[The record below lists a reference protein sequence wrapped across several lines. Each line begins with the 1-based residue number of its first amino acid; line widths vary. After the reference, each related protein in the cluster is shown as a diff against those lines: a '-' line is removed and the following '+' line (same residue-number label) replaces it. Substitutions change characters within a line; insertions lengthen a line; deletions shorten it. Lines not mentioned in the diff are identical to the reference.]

1 MTAHHILIPIHD
13 FNAGGTEA
21 IAFRL
26 AGAWLKAGHRV
37 TILAGASDGP
47 MRARVPAGTDIHLLE
62 PERRRSPLSR
72 LFLGR
77 PMADAAKGIAPDII
91 FIPGNFHFILAA
103 AFKAALP
110 RVPIVAKISNPL
122 TGGTGP
128 LDRLGIAWWTR
139 GIDLLAAMAPGLE
152 ADARMLL
159 PGRAVTTIH
168 DPFLDD
174 EVAVI
179 ARAQLPSPDRPLRL
193 LAIGRLEPQKDFR
206 LAIDVLA
213 ALRRRREACLTIL
226 GEGKE
231 RPVIEAHVRRHD
243 LGEHVDMPGH
253 VADITPYIDTADLLL
268 ISSRYEGGPAV
279 AVEALARGL
288 PFVATDCS
296 HLLREMVA
304 AQPEVGML
312 VGTRDAAALADAVQQ
327 VAFRNPPSR
336 AAIERTT
343 AAHGLSA
350 AAARY
355 LMEFNALPVVY
366 RVKSGDAGRAAVPK

>member
-1 MTAHHILIPIHD
+1 MTAHHILIPVHD

-47 MRARVPAGTDIHLLE
+47 MRQRVPVGADIHLLE
-62 PERRRSPLSR
+62 PERRRSLLSR

-77 PMADAAKGIAPDII
+77 PMADAARRIAPDII

-103 AFKAALP
+103 AFKTALP

-122 TGGTGP
+122 TAGTGP

-152 ADARMLL
+152 VDARMLL

-174 EVAVI
+174 DEMEVI
-179 ARAQLPSPDRPLRL
+179 ARAQPPSPARPLEL

-206 LAIDVLA
+206 LAINVLA
-213 ALRRRREACLTIL
+213 ALRRRREARLTIL
-226 GEGKE
+226 GEGRE
-231 RPVIEAHVRRHD
+231 RPAIEAHVRRHG
-243 LGEHVDMPGH
+243 LEEHVDMPGH

-304 AQPEVGML
+304 AQPEVGVL
-312 VGTRDAAALADAVQQ
+312 IGTRDAAALADAAQQ
-327 VAFRNPPSR
+327 VALRQPPSR

-343 AAHGLSA
+343 GAHGLNA
-350 AAARY
+350 AATRY
-355 LMEFNALPVVY
+355 LMEFNGL
-366 RVKSGDAGRAAVPK
+366 SII